1 MKTKAL
7 SFRVEESTYNYLAD
21 LSAKSELPI
30 SEVVREILK
39 TNQMTE
45 GTRRAYGECLEYLAS
60 VDSNDFLE
68 GLDALVEAIKEVKTN
83 G

>member
-7 SFRVEESTYNYLAD
+7 SFRVEEGTYNWLAG
-21 LSAKSELPI
+21 LSETSKLPI

-39 TNQMTE
+39 VSQMTQ
-45 GTRRAYGECLEYLAS
+45 GTRKAYGECLEYLAS
-60 VDSNDFLE
+60 VEADDFLV

>member
-7 SFRVEESTYNYLAD
+7 SFRVEESTYNFLVELAE
-21 LSAKSELPI
+21 KSELPI

-45 GTRRAYGECLEYLAS
+45 GTRKAYGECLTYLAS
-60 VDSNDFLE
+60 VEADDFLV

>member
-21 LSAKSELPI
+21 LADKSELPI
-30 SEVVREILK
+30 SEVVREIVK

-60 VDSNDFLE
+60 VDSNDFLV

>member
-7 SFRVEESTYNYLAD
+7 SFRVDQGTYSWLAEQAEKSK
-21 LSAKSELPI
+21 LSI

-39 TNQMTE
+39 SNQMTE
-45 GTRRAYGECLEYLAS
+45 GTRKAYGECLEYLAS
-60 VDSNDFLE
+60 VDSNDFLV

>member
-1 MKTKAL
+1 MKVKQLAIRL
-7 SFRVEESTYNYLAD
+7 DQGTYDWLAD
-21 LSAKSELPI
+21 QAIKSQ
-30 SEVVREILK
+30 K
-39 TNQMTE
+39 TMSDVARGIFEANQMTE

-60 VDSNDFLE
+60 VDSNDFLV